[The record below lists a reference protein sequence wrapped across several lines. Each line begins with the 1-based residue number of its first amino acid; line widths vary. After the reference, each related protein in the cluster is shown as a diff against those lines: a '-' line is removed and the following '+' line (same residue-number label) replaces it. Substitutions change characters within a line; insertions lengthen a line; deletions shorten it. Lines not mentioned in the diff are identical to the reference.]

1 MEKKS
6 GRISEGE
13 NQEFLSRRRIRNL
26 YEHPKITKIKQI
38 SKSKKN
44 KKNYNEIKQFIW
56 PKDPHCCHI

>member
-1 MEKKS
+1 MEKK
-6 GRISEGE
+6 IWK
-13 NQEFLSRRRIRNL
+13 NFRRRKSRIPQSEKTKKLLRT
-26 YEHPKITKIKQI
+26 KITKIKQI